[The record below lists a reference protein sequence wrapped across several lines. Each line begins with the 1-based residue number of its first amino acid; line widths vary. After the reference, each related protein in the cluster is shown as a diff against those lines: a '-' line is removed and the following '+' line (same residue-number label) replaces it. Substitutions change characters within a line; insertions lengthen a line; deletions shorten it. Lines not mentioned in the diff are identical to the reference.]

1 MKLCKVLLGRIKI
14 FCYQKIRVK
23 FCSTII
29 CAQYHL
35 RHQHHHLEG
44 AQAMRYLALLLWLQ
58 EVRSAGIYSWV
69 HEIAPCSPTAM
80 RLKPWECQHRGG
92 ALRHSVAEPG
102 AEWQNWSPQSFQAP
116 YCRGGRL
123 KHRDLPFPT
132 HHNNSAQCARIPL
145 IFTVSSF
152 PSTCNNIKRSDRQHN
167 SSELGC
173 WLSVSHE
180 RAPLMRSWC
189 SWGSHDL
196 HSILG
201 DTADRRISA
210 EKEGESKDFRSH
222 LQNWSKV
229 PVINACIAKNL

>member
-1 MKLCKVLLGRIKI
+1 MNLCKILLGRIKI

-92 ALRHSVAEPG
+92 PLRHSVAEPG

-132 HHNNSAQCARIPL
+132 HHNNSAQCARIPRYSQFHLFPLPATISKGL
-145 IFTVSSF
+145 IGNTTALSLVVDCQSRTREHHWWGAGA
-152 PSTCNNIKRSDRQHN
+152 PGVPTIST
-167 SSELGC
+167 
-173 WLSVSHE
+173 
-180 RAPLMRSWC
+180 PY
-189 SWGSHDL
+189 
-196 HSILG
+196 
-201 DTADRRISA
+201 
-210 EKEGESKDFRSH
+210 
-222 LQNWSKV
+222 
-229 PVINACIAKNL
+229 